1 MRDDTTARVLK
12 AVIACCT
19 AAQATAVPAWPA
31 RAAEQDPA
39 PAVLI
44 LDSSN
49 SMWGQ
54 IRGRNRVVIAR
65 EVLTRIFSDYQGRLD
80 LGLVSYGHRSKTSC
94 RDIQTVLATAPL
106 DAARHGRAVRRLNP
120 AGKTPI
126 SRSLDAAAET
136 LGPAT
141 PNGHILLLTDGVD
154 NCGPDPCE
162 TSATLKSVNPG
173 LSIHVIAFSVA
184 PEQHSTLRCI
194 ADNSGGRFAAAE
206 DEIGLAFAADMLFGL
221 IARNRTHQPAPRGVG
236 AAGAAANDTGD
247 SGPAAIGSPPRPPVS
262 AGTETAGTEM
272 TVKEITGTIA
282 AATPVAGV
290 IPAGTPVPV
299 PVPSPRVSETTY
311 LPGFAI
317 GPDRV
322 KSRAAGKAGSREAAP
337 GTPVSSPSPSE
348 TPDLHAQSILPPGS
362 ELDPSRA
369 EATHI
374 SGLVMERRPERSAGT
389 GKPAAGPG
397 AVAAAT
403 DTSPGITGAL
413 PAGGLGKR
421 PPSAKID
428 LGDRPVPRLPDEVRP
443 TFLIS
448 EEAAGNGDEGLRL
461 RGQITSGT
469 APITRPID
477 WAAYRVEDA
486 EADRWRKIADV
497 STPVASIPLPPG
509 RYVVRAAYGAV
520 RAAKV
525 LVVRPGRRIDATFIL
540 NAGGLRILPALAFM
554 DTPEGV
560 AAKHWIFAAVP
571 DENGRRR
578 LFAQSDVIGEVIRLN
593 AGTYSLVSR
602 FGNANAV
609 VETDVTIR
617 PGMLTAVEINHK
629 VGLVTLRLSGAAQE
643 TASGGPVK
651 WQLVDSGGA
660 IVFRA
665 EGRETAQVLL
675 PGRYRAMA
683 EYRGKS
689 YTSEFTVEIGEKKTV
704 EITAG

>member
-1 MRDDTTARVLK
+1 
-12 AVIACCT
+12 
-19 AAQATAVPAWPA
+19 
-31 RAAEQDPA
+31 
-39 PAVLI
+39 
-44 LDSSN
+44 
-49 SMWGQ
+49 
-54 IRGRNRVVIAR
+54 
-65 EVLTRIFSDYQGRLD
+65 
-80 LGLVSYGHRSKTSC
+80 
-94 RDIQTVLATAPL
+94 
-106 DAARHGRAVRRLNP
+106 
-120 AGKTPI
+120 
-126 SRSLDAAAET
+126 
-136 LGPAT
+136 
-141 PNGHILLLTDGVD
+141 
-154 NCGPDPCE
+154 
-162 TSATLKSVNPG
+162 
-173 LSIHVIAFSVA
+173 
-184 PEQHSTLRCI
+184 
-194 ADNSGGRFAAAE
+194 
-206 DEIGLAFAADMLFGL
+206 
-221 IARNRTHQPAPRGVG
+221 
-236 AAGAAANDTGD
+236 
-247 SGPAAIGSPPRPPVS
+247 
-262 AGTETAGTEM
+262 M
-272 TVKEITGTIA
+272 TVKEITGTIVA
-282 AATPVAGV
+282 APPVAGV
-290 IPAGTPVPV
+290 IPAGTLVPV

-317 GPDRV
+317 GPDRM

-337 GTPVSSPSPSE
+337 GTPVSSPLPSE

-374 SGLVMERRPERSAGT
+374 SGLVMERRPARS
-389 GKPAAGPG
+389 AGPG

-413 PAGGLGKR
+413 PAGELGKR

-469 APITRPID
+469 APIARPID

-554 DTPEGV
+554 DTPEGA

-571 DENGRRR
+571 NENGGRR

-602 FGNANAV
+602 LGNANAV

-617 PGMLTAVEINHK
+617 PGMLTEVEINHK
-629 VGLVTLRLSGAAQE
+629 VGLVTLRLSGAARE

-651 WQLVDSGGA
+651 WQLFDSRGA

-704 EITAG
+704 EITAR